1 VLGNRTTQ
9 FRDSLPTEAMTIEI
23 EPTLEQEIRK
33 GQMTYAKIKEINILI
48 GLEKAPKFMKDDQ
61 GTIWFRKRI
70 YVPDID
76 YLRELILKEADDSA
90 IHLGST
96 KIYQDFK
103 EKRWWYGLKR
113 DMETMLLCVI
123 YARE

>member
-1 VLGNRTTQ
+1 MTQ
-9 FRDSLPTEAMTIEI
+9 FRDHLPTEAMTIEI

-33 GQMTYAKIKEINILI
+33 GQMTYAKIKEIKILI

-76 YLRELILKEADDSA
+76 YLRELILKEANNSA
-90 IHLGST
+90 YSIHPGST

-103 EKRWWYGLKR
+103 EKHWWYGLKR

>member
-1 VLGNRTTQ
+1 MTQ
-9 FRDSLPTEAMTIEI
+9 FRDHLPTEAMTIEI